1 MVRTVRAMVAEDAA
15 AVSRL
20 LAQLGY
26 EVAAA
31 QLGRHSDEAGTA
43 VLVAEEDGRVVGM
56 VASHT
61 RWHLHRDG
69 VVTSIDSLVVDQEA
83 RSRGAGADLLAAVCD
98 EAKLVGARMVDLHS
112 HHTRVDARRFY
123 ERHGFEV
130 TSNYFIKQ
138 L

>member
-1 MVRTVRAMVAEDAA
+1 MRAKVAADAV
-15 AVSRL
+15 AVSGL
-20 LAQLGY
+20 LSQLGY
-26 EVAAA
+26 EVSAA
-31 QLGRHSDEAGTA
+31 QVDQHADGARTV
-43 VLVAEEDGRVVGM
+43 VLVAEEDGRVIGM

-69 VVTSIDSLVVDQEA
+69 LVTSIDSLVVDREV
-83 RSRGAGADLLAAVCD
+83 RSHGVGAALVVAVCD
-98 EAKLVGARMVDLHS
+98 EAKRTGARMVELHS
-112 HHTRVDARRFY
+112 HQSRVEARRFY

>member
-1 MVRTVRAMVAEDAA
+1 MVAVDAE
-15 AVSRL
+15 AVSSL

-26 EVAAA
+26 EVSAA
-31 QLGRHSDEAGTA
+31 QLGKHCDEAGTA
-43 VLVAEEDGRVVGM
+43 VLVAEEDGRVAGM
-56 VASHT
+56 AASHT

-69 VVTSIDSLVVDQEA
+69 VVTSIDSLVVDQGS
-83 RSRGAGADLLAAVCD
+83 RSRGVGAELVAAVCD
-98 EAKLVGARMVDLHS
+98 EAKRVGARMVDLHS